1 MKKFISLMLAVSALI
16 SGFPSAYADGT
27 SDSEKE
33 RQDWLNSNEYKAYLE
48 SLGRDDSGLSDNG
61 APISIYAL
69 PGAEDGDGSFEKP
82 LGDMDAVMEKLKEVL
97 SSIKTKS
104 EVRVILHGGDYRVDS
119 TYILDKLYSGFDND
133 HRVIFM
139 PYENEK
145 PVIKGSKK
153 LDITK
158 LEPVTNANV
167 LKRLDSDAKSKI
179 GVLDLKA
186 QGITN
191 INQIP
196 DDLNSYTRIYLD
208 NKEQMLSQW
217 PNGDYN
223 FANFTPISAGGTGK
237 NGKGGTFKY
246 ENTQRPSR
254 WRTAND
260 IIISGFLGINFTG
273 DSVPVSS
280 IDTDKSEILLKYG
293 TSYGIKP
300 CPTRRWKAVNL
311 LEEIDI
317 PGEWYIDRDNMLLYY
332 YPPYGLQSSEMEIG
346 DFGGNLFELKGVS
359 NLTFRGIKF
368 SEFCG
373 SIFSQTTNMSNVL
386 ENFTIDRCD
395 FENIGG
401 NVFNAET
408 YDFSSFW
415 DLANWQYRNGNIKNI
430 EISNNIFYNIAS
442 TPIGVYS
449 GSIEHMRND
458 GFVFRNNYANQPS
471 AYSLQATPDLLG
483 AFNGYGI
490 EVNNN
495 LAHNGLFHAI
505 DWKGTEIKINNNEL
519 SNAVRETMDSGTIYA
534 GRSTVPRNNEI
545 AYNYFIG
552 AAPVQPISYT
562 SKHNRAIY
570 FDDQLGGTNVHH
582 NTGVA
587 INLGGDKFISASGD
601 SIKNENNI
609 IVGFTNG
616 ITLDPRNIG
625 FHKTLYEQFGE
636 NPLFKAYVE
645 KYSDIQREYN
655 IHSSIGYTT
664 TLFGSAKDNYFVNCN
679 NAIVGNSTAMAQYN
693 DYSGNIIEEKENLD
707 AFVDPEHYDYRVKK
721 DSAAYKANPD
731 LVSEDYDL
739 SKIGIQWEEFGKD
752 RIINRRSFR
761 KLYPANGATNVKTV
775 NLEFAWEKS
784 FDADRYRFVLAT
796 DPDFKNIVSEQNCMY
811 NYCTV
816 DLLQSDYTD
825 YYWTVYAINDTMQLN
840 GEWEAYGA
848 VHRFTTSKYE
858 FLQYEELESTIE
870 KVTKSLNYIKDGTVA
885 GTYAAGTRE
894 RVESTLK
901 EAKEALS
908 WKIGEKRQRDIDEIK
923 ERLEKSFSND
933 DLNPGFLNLG
943 EYLSDSSKWIVRPG
957 SENYTEFD
965 GGTLKMHAVKG
976 EEKPPTQVYVETQEV
991 NIFSQKSF
999 FSFDAKLDF
1008 TENSGFVGFS
1018 VRGNDIGTDLW
1029 GCENYFF
1036 CIKPDV
1042 IEIQAWTGSNGGI
1055 IKTIENGTLADK
1067 EWHTVSFG
1075 AYDCDFG
1082 QLMLMMIDNEIVAK
1096 FMHTSSTQITRQ
1108 GGLKFD
1114 IYGKINMDIKGA
1126 EKIPDIEFKPMIN
1139 ELVEESLGELSGKI
1153 CESVGKGS
1161 TLFYKDSKYFYMSDK
1176 MIKRDGAVLRNI
1188 DGSNVVGSDIIP
1200 EMLGA
1205 EVVFDNGTITVKGKS
1220 STVVYSLGSTDC
1232 TINGESEKAAAVP
1245 FEENGICYLPLRQL
1259 SEALGYNLAYSDGL
1273 IVVNN
1278 SMVLDLVNRADD
1290 ARKVISAMEKMRRIE
1305 EDE

>member
-1 MKKFISLMLAVSALI
+1 MKKFISLMLSVSVLLAC
-16 SGFPSAYADGT
+16 FPNVYADET
-27 SDSEKE
+27 SDAERE
-33 RQDWLNSNEYKAYLE
+33 RQELLDSDEYKSYLD
-48 SLGRDDSGLSDNG
+48 SQGRDNSDLSDGG
-61 APISIYAL
+61 AAVNIYAS
-69 PGAEDGDGSFEKP
+69 PGALGGDGTFEKP
-82 LGDMDAVMEKLKEVL
+82 LGDIDSVMEKLKEVL
-97 SSIKTKS
+97 AQSKVKS
-104 EVRVILHGGDYRVDS
+104 EVRVILRGGDYRVDS
-119 TYILDKLYSGFDND
+119 TYTLDKLYSGFDND

-153 LDITK
+153 LDISK

-223 FANFTPISAGGTGK
+223 FANFNPISSGGWGK
-237 NGKGGTFKY
+237 KNKGGTFQY
-246 ENTQRPSR
+246 VNTERPSR
-254 WRTAND
+254 WKMAED
-260 IIISGFLGINFTG
+260 IIISGFLGINFAG
-273 DSVPVSS
+273 DSVPVAS
-280 IDTDKSEILLKYG
+280 IDTDNSQIVLKYG
-293 TSYGIKP
+293 ASYGIAA
-300 CPTRRWKAVNL
+300 CATRRWKAVNL
-311 LEEIDI
+311 LEEIDV

-332 YPPYGLQSSEMEIG
+332 YPPYGLQSSVMEIS
-346 DFGGNLFELKGVS
+346 DFGNDLFKLKGVS
-359 NLTFRGIKF
+359 NLTFKGIKF

-373 SIFSQTTNMSNVL
+373 NIFVNSTDPKFPL
-386 ENFTIDRCD
+386 ENFTIDHCD
-395 FENIGG
+395 FENINGS
-401 NVFNAET
+401 VFKAET
-408 YDFSSFW
+408 YEFSSFW
-415 DLANWQYRNGNIKNI
+415 DNADWQYRDANIKNI
-430 EISNNIFYNIAS
+430 EISNNILYNICS
-442 TPIGVYS
+442 EPFGVVS
-449 GSIEHMRND
+449 GSVEKLRDD

-471 AYSLQATPDLLG
+471 AYSLQACALMLG
-483 AFNGYGI
+483 SFSGYGLRV
-490 EVNNN
+490 ENN
-495 LAHNGLFHAI
+495 LAHNGLFHAMNFL
-505 DWKGTEIKINNNEL
+505 GSEIKINNNEL
-519 SNAVRETMDSGTIYA
+519 SNAVRETMDAGTIYS
-534 GRSTVPRNNEI
+534 GRTTIPRNNEI
-545 AYNYFIG
+545 SYNYFIG
-552 AAPVQPISYT
+552 AAPVQQQSYAA
-562 SKHNRAIY
+562 KADKMIY
-570 FDDQLGGTNVHH
+570 FDDQEGGARIHH

-587 INLGGDKFISASGD
+587 INLGGDYFASASGD
-601 SIKNENNI
+601 NVQFESNT
-609 IVGFTNG
+609 IVGMSG
-616 ITLDPRNIG
+616 IQQDPRGINFHERLFENFADNLFFQNYIKKYPEIKKEYDI
-625 FHKTLYEQFGE
+625 HKTVG
-636 NPLFKAYVE
+636 
-645 KYSDIQREYN
+645 YS
-655 IHSSIGYTT
+655 T
-664 TLFGSAKDNYFVNCN
+664 TLFGAINDNYFVNCGT
-679 NAIVGNSTAMAQYN
+679 IIRGNSETMKKYN
-693 DYSGNIIEEKENLD
+693 EYSNNTVETDESLNS
-707 AFVDPEHYDYRVKK
+707 FVDPEHYDYRVKK
-721 DSAAYKANPD
+721 DSAAYKANPN

-825 YYWTVYAINDTMQLN
+825 YYWTVFAINDTMQLN

-885 GTYAAGTRE
+885 GTYTVGTRE
-894 RVESTLK
+894 RVESALE
-901 EAKEALS
+901 EAKQALT
-908 WKIGEKRQRDIDEIK
+908 WKIGEKRQRDIDEIREK
-923 ERLEKSFSND
+923 LEKSFTND

-957 SENYTEFD
+957 SENNVEFD

-976 EEKPPTQVYVETQEV
+976 DEKPPTQVYVETQEV

-1042 IEIQAWTGSNGGI
+1042 IEIQAWTGSNGGV

-1082 QLMLMMIDNEIVAK
+1082 QLILMMIDNEIVAK

-1114 IYGKINMDIKGA
+1114 IYGKINMDIKSA

-1139 ELVEESLGELSGKI
+1139 ELVEESLGELSGKL

-1176 MIKRDGAVLRNI
+1176 MIKRERAVLRNI
-1188 DGSNVVGSDIIP
+1188 DGTSVVGSDIIP

-1205 EVVFDNGTITVKGKS
+1205 EVVFDNGMITVKGKNC
-1220 STVVYSLGSTDC
+1220 TVIYSLGSTDC
-1232 TINGESEKAAAVP
+1232 TIGGESTKAAAVP
-1245 FEENGICYLPLRQL
+1245 FEENGIYYLPLRQL

-1278 SMVLDLVNRADD
+1278 SMVLDLVNRADY